1 MDTIANHCDIDNNR
15 QAETVWIIRGPHRIR
30 ADVATLHAMAL
41 QGWFLIRTAAGFQAH
56 YADVWE
62 GSA

>member
-1 MDTIANHCDIDNNR
+1 MDTIANHCVPVNTS
-15 QAETVWIIRGPHRIR
+15 QAETVWIIRGPHRIE
-30 ADVATLHAMAL
+30 ADVSTLHAMAL
-41 QGWFLIRTAAGFQAH
+41 QGWFLIRTAAGIQAH

>member
-1 MDTIANHCDIDNNR
+1 MK
-15 QAETVWIIRGPHRIR
+15 
-30 ADVATLHAMAL
+30 ADVSTLHELAL
-41 QGWFLIRTAAGFQAH
+41 QGWFLIRTAAGVQAH

>member
-1 MDTIANHCDIDNNR
+1 MDSIANQCVSGNNG
-15 QAETVWIIRGPHRIR
+15 QAETVWIIRGPHRMK
-30 ADVATLHAMAL
+30 ADVSTLHTLAL
-41 QGWFLIRTAAGFQAH
+41 QGWFLIRTAAGVQAH

>member
-1 MDTIANHCDIDNNR
+1 MDNIANQCASDNNR
-15 QAETVWIIRGPHRIR
+15 QVESVWIIRGPHRMR
-30 ADVATLHAMAL
+30 ADVSTLHALAL
-41 QGWFLIRTAAGFQAH
+41 QGWFLIRTAGGIQAH